1 MCGAAAACNEAGIDK
16 PNSAIRTAQTEIFM
30 QSSLRKLL
38 NIAASQANRHSIES
52 CIISCVSSPRG
63 KFLTFEGLDGCGKST
78 QLERLAGELRERG
91 LAITVTREP
100 GGTPTGDK
108 IRQLLLDTKTSA
120 LSSKA
125 ELALMFASRVQH
137 IEEIILP
144 ALVAGNTVLCDRFTD
159 SSEAYQGGGRKLGS
173 EIVLDLHRVL
183 CGDLTPD
190 LTVLMDSDVAASV
203 ERARRRNQARA
214 NSDSD
219 ENRFER
225 ESRTFFSRVRSSYLE
240 IAKREP
246 ERVVVVDARGT
257 PDQTH
262 TKIRAIVNQKLG
274 ILQSSVKARNVS

>member
-1 MCGAAAACNEAGIDK
+1 
-16 PNSAIRTAQTEIFM
+16 
-30 QSSLRKLL
+30 L
-38 NIAASQANRHSIES
+38 NIAASHANRHSVES

-63 KFLTFEGLDGCGKST
+63 KFITFEGLDGCGKST
-78 QLERLAGELRERG
+78 QLERLAGKLRERG
-91 LAITVTREP
+91 LAITVTSEP

-144 ALVAGNTVLCDRFTD
+144 ALDAGHIVLCDRFTD

-173 EIVLDLHRVL
+173 ELVLELHRVL
-183 CGDLTPD
+183 CGNLAPD
-190 LTVLMDSDVAASV
+190 LTILMDSEVGASV
-203 ERARRRNQARA
+203 ERARRRNQARTNA
-214 NSDSD
+214 DSLD

-225 ESRTFFSRVRSSYLE
+225 ESRAFFSRVRSEYLE

-246 ERVVVVDARGT
+246 QRVTVVDARGT

-262 TKIRAIVNQKLG
+262 AK
-274 ILQSSVKARNVS
+274 ILQIVDERFGLLDSAVKARNVS